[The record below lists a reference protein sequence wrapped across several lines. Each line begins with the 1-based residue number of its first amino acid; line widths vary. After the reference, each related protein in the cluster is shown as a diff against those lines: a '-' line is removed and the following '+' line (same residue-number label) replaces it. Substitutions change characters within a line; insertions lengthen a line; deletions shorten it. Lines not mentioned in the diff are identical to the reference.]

1 MARELNDLTVAI
13 TGGARGIGAATA
25 ERLERAG
32 ADVVIGDR
40 DADVLAATARDLGVR
55 SHPLDVTD
63 ATSWRDFVAAAGA
76 VDVLVNNAGI
86 MPIGSILKEDEAV
99 TRAVV
104 DVNLHG
110 VIIGTKAVA
119 PQMAER
125 GRGHIINVAS
135 AVGRVATADGATY
148 TASKF
153 AVVGFSEATRLE
165 LAPQGIEVSLVMP
178 TVVRTELAAGIRQA
192 KGVKEIGPED
202 VAEVIELMIRKPRPE
217 MWVPRWTQPMS
228 RVTTMLPKRVQ
239 QVISDRFE
247 ANVLAERDDAARSAY
262 EERVRRS

>member
-1 MARELNDLTVAI
+1 MARDLTNQIIAI

-25 ERLERAG
+25 ERLKAAG
-32 ADVVIGDR
+32 ADVIIGDR
-40 DADVLAATARDLGVR
+40 DADVLAATANELGVR

-63 ATSWRDFVAAAGA
+63 AASWRDFAAAAGA
-76 VDVLVNNAGI
+76 IDVLVNNAGI
-86 MPIGSILKEDEAV
+86 MPIGPILKEEESV

-110 VIIGTKAVA
+110 VITGTKTVA
-119 PQMAER
+119 PGMADR
-125 GRGHIINVAS
+125 GRGHIVNVAS
-135 AVGRVATADGATY
+135 AVGRVASAEGASY
-148 TASKF
+148 SASKF

-165 LAPQGIEVSLVMP
+165 LAPLGIEVSLVMP

-192 KGVKEIGPED
+192 KGVKEIGPTD

-228 RVTTMLPKRVQ
+228 RATGILPKRAQ
-239 QVISDRFE
+239 QFISDRFD
-247 ANVLAERDDAARSAY
+247 ANVLAERDEGARSAY
-262 EERVRRS
+262 EARLRE